1 MNISHTQLD
10 ECRSNPRSWVQAKA
24 GPAPFFSFGYNQALL
39 HAIHHYHRSNGDA
52 RSARQYLQEC
62 IDRNFENE
70 DRSDQIKDWL
80 NAYIKWYRQSGVI
93 VADSKFRIKLNLG
106 VFLELR
112 GELHRL
118 DVIPSGYRALLLG
131 QYPRDWEN
139 QMRMPLLQGAVA
151 RRYGRPIGQI
161 GVGVQHLDGSG
172 LIAKQYSPAEIAKAE
187 SEFRNISRIVEGY
200 ARNIPGLAP

>member
-10 ECRSNPRSWVQAKA
+10 DCRSNPRSWVQAKA
-24 GPAPFFSFGYNQALL
+24 GPPPFFSFGDNQAVL

-52 RSARQYLQEC
+52 RGARQYLQEC

-80 NAYIKWYRQSGVI
+80 DAYIKWYRQSGVI

-112 GELHRL
+112 GELHLRM
-118 DVIPSGYRALLLG
+118 IHT
-131 QYPRDWEN
+131 PREAIFN
-139 QMRMPLLQGAVA
+139 KLQGFLVFLHFGFQVA
-151 RRYGRPIGQI
+151 FVLTR
-161 GVGVQHLDGSG
+161 
-172 LIAKQYSPAEIAKAE
+172 
-187 SEFRNISRIVEGY
+187 
-200 ARNIPGLAP
+200 